1 MYIFLKPIIFLF
13 LDHFEQDES
22 PKPEEVQER
31 RKKSPLY
38 TSVGSRKNLL
48 ELAGT
53 TNHILNTPQ
62 KVEPTACLSILDPA
76 KLEQPDENWRENSN
90 SKSAVA
96 PPANNKRH
104 KEFDR
109 STLRPFENSCSLS
122 PSAKYE
128 TPTPPLKVNQFAR
141 NNNAY
146 RYVKHISS
154 AFKR

>member
-1 MYIFLKPIIFLF
+1 M
-13 LDHFEQDES
+13 
-22 PKPEEVQER
+22 
-31 RKKSPLY
+31 
-38 TSVGSRKNLL
+38 

-90 SKSAVA
+90 IKSAVA

-146 RYVKHISS
+146 RYVKHISTPIMEHKELS
-154 AFKR
+154 IRNRLLGFFFVEKIKQLTSYLLKK

>member
-1 MYIFLKPIIFLF
+1 M
-13 LDHFEQDES
+13 
-22 PKPEEVQER
+22 
-31 RKKSPLY
+31 
-38 TSVGSRKNLL
+38 

-90 SKSAVA
+90 IKSAVA

-146 RYVKHISS
+146 RYVKRIIN
-154 AFKR
+154 AFQR